1 MFDLL
6 AHLSD
11 LWSEVWIHIYL
22 VYFSCYCICVY
33 LIWRGP
39 MKGVCCRGTQR
50 FGGNSGDQNL
60 KRVKE
65 TWEKYSYPY
74 IIPPPHCLLFLRY
87 IVPMKIA
94 KKIKSL
100 PRRMHAC
107 THFYS
112 PKTFSYYKV
121 NVNDIS
127 VTDQNDCEHWSK
139 LVLVMFLSIWRLK
152 QILSLW
158 LTRIHDA
165 AVSEQTTAMISLSLL
180 RDNVSSI
187 L

>member
-1 MFDLL
+1 MRKI
-6 AHLSD
+6 SI
-11 LWSEVWIHIYL
+11 SIHYSPSPL
-22 VYFSCYCICVY
+22 FTVFKVYC
-33 LIWRGP
+33 
-39 MKGVCCRGTQR
+39 TNE
-50 FGGNSGDQNL
+50 NSQENQKSSSQN
-60 KRVKE
+60 
-65 TWEKYSYPY
+65 
-74 IIPPPHCLLFLRY
+74 
-87 IVPMKIA
+87 A
-94 KKIKSL
+94 
-100 PRRMHAC
+100 AC

-187 L
+187 LSDSAVCEIMYKIPQPIVIAAPVMWTPSRFVSCKMLFNSM